1 MMGAP
6 RRGERNMGDRDDSG
20 SRLEERTVAVHPE
33 WRGVIFGVERRD
45 VELPDGSRA
54 RRDIVRH
61 SGGVGVIAIDEEGR
75 LCLVRQ
81 WRICLDR
88 VTLEIPA
95 GKLEPG
101 EDPADAARR
110 ELAEETGIDPDTLEP
125 FVTEYGSP
133 GFTDE
138 CTRLFIARG
147 LHHGEPH
154 PDAGELVDAT
164 WTPVP
169 ELVSQVLEGRIQDA
183 KTIIAIFAAASLL
196 GIPAA

>member
-1 MMGAP
+1 MVE
-6 RRGERNMGDRDDSG
+6 RRDAV
-20 SRLEERTVAVHPE
+20 SRLEERTIAVHPE
-33 WRGVIFGVERRD
+33 WRGVIFGVERRE
-45 VELPDGSRA
+45 VELSDGSRA

-61 SGGVGVIAIDEEGR
+61 SGGVGVIALDDAGR

-88 VTLEIPA
+88 ATLEIPA

-110 ELAEETGIDPDTLEP
+110 ELAEETGVDPDTLEP

-138 CTRLFIARG
+138 CTRIFIARG
-147 LHHGEPH
+147 LHHGESH
-154 PDAGELVDAT
+154 PDEGELLDVT
-164 WTPVP
+164 WTAVP
-169 ELVSQVLEGRIQDA
+169 ELVSRVLEGEIQDA
-183 KTIIAIFAAASLL
+183 KTIIAIFAAASIL
-196 GIPAA
+196 GATVA